1 MRTIV
6 LQQGR
11 SPRGE
16 KYALVE
22 RVLRAVAKAY
32 LELEQAQQ
40 DLFQD
45 VGYTRSERR
54 DLSSTLAETFLMNG
68 LPHLDVSVEELEEVL
83 PDVDLAG
90 FLFHLLSG
98 SDPTFLV
105 QEYQQHYAKR
115 TTPTRAAAPLSE
127 VSPDN
132 GTTRPGNIPIR
143 TRRSGGRVGEHYRRT
158 MPEPFLLT

>member
-45 VGYTRSERR
+45 VGYTRQERR

-90 FLFHLLSG
+90 FLFHLLSD
-98 SDPTFLV
+98 SDPTQLIS
-105 QEYQQHYAKR
+105 EYKELYAKR
-115 TTPTRAAAPLSE
+115 TTRTTAPLSE
-127 VSPDN
+127 VSPGD
-132 GTTRPGNIPIR
+132 GSPRPGNTPIR